1 MKILILVST
10 LSRGG
15 AERTAANIS
24 KALSTKF
31 PTTIMTF
38 HGLATYPYGGKLIDC
53 GFPYD
58 PDADLY
64 QKPLRLYRK
73 SVAFRR
79 VLSQENPDVVLSFS
93 EGANLVALLNR
104 DSRRRYVINTQT
116 LPSRIYKGLNKFI
129 YTPLI
134 RRLYPRAESLIA
146 LSEGVKADLEDHFGV
161 PGAKINVIYNPVDCE
176 EVRAAAEERVN
187 ESIFEEGVP
196 VVLTTGRLVALKNH
210 SLLIRAF
217 AQAREQIPSKLVLL
231 GEGPMEQELHRL
243 AANLGIEKHVRFLGW
258 RSNPFQ
264 YMRRSSL
271 FVLTSNYEGFGNV
284 LVEAMACGCPVIS
297 TDCPSGPREILQD
310 GKYGI
315 LVPLENEAKLVE
327 AMNTALTHE
336 ALRSSLAAAGL
347 QRARDFDLPVIA
359 KQYEEVL
366 LGPGDSHQR
375 PTG

>member
-1 MKILILVST
+1 MKILIVVPT
-10 LSRGG
+10 LSHGG
-15 AERTAANIS
+15 AERTAANVS
-24 KALSTKF
+24 KALSAKF
-31 PTTIMTF
+31 PTTIMAF
-38 HGLATYPYGGKLIDC
+38 HGEVTYPYGGKLIDC

-73 SVAFRR
+73 SRAFRR
-79 VLSQENPDVVLSFS
+79 ALSQENPDVVLSFT
-93 EGANLVALLNR
+93 EGPNLVALLNR
-104 DSRRRYVINTQT
+104 DPRRKYVINTQT
-116 LPSRIYKGLNKFI
+116 LPSRIYTGVNKLL

-134 RRLYPRAESLIA
+134 RRLYPRAESVIA
-146 LSEGVKADLEDHFGV
+146 LSAGVKADLEENFGV
-161 PGAKINVIYNPVDCE
+161 PGDKINVIYNPVDCE
-176 EVRAAAEERVN
+176 EAQAAAEERLN

-196 VVLTTGRLVALKNH
+196 VALTTGRLVSLKNH
-210 SLLIRAF
+210 ALLIRAF

-231 GEGPMEQELHRL
+231 GEGPLKPELHRL
-243 AANLGIEKHVRFLGW
+243 ASDLGIDKHVHFLGW

-264 YMRRSSL
+264 YMGRSSL

-310 GKYGI
+310 GKYGL
-315 LVPLENEAKLVE
+315 LVPVGDEAKLVE
-327 AMNTALTHE
+327 AMKTALTDE
-336 ALRSSLAAAGL
+336 ALRSRLAAAGV

-366 LGPGDSHQR
+366 LQ
-375 PTG
+375 